1 MTTIREPY
9 VEIDL
14 TVQYSSIDLRPEPN
28 TPIVGIVLRSDYYAD
43 YYYSLPE
50 RERVVNRKAIEIN
63 SKRDYLTKIV
73 RGNYILPSDHLSLK
87 NGYYLAGS
95 VRLYVAPEIPRPQ
108 YANQAW
114 GLDTPYPR
122 VHFAATFFTTTVYNK
137 AGTLSQEIM
146 GFRIN
151 NNGNIS
157 TWFSSPI
164 FRSEFIGNLN
174 ITNIIG
180 IPHKLRVTIGS
191 NSHDIAFIGIND
203 NVYPIRTVAFVDFH
217 TQPILF
223 DNNPHVLVVTDQYLF
238 FFQLRPNTQDRY
250 NVFVFAQMNPDLS
263 QLKDTMTIIQNIKF
277 YKDTNPETVTP
288 IDTGINITFA
298 PTSSAS
304 LSDFNNLF
312 SLPHSDYYYYLSYIV
327 ATEGIDGLYHYDN
340 FLYGHNYSDANG
352 NYALDHVSAVVVKNS
367 SGVLW
372 TVQAYDHDI
381 SSINFITINN
391 NDITDCGRIPSYGSI
406 SHNVT
411 LSNIIGACDVNV
423 NGASIVNLEFSA
435 AIARVKQL
443 LNYKIGYSYNALSFS
458 DALELLNMVDM
469 ITDNGYC
476 ASRADY
482 NIYADSIA
490 LHAYKIDVDK
500 VPALAVI
507 NLPFNIGASVA
518 QNVISDP
525 ARSSTFLCAGY
536 FRNEG
541 LGYPTMLPVSSLYV
555 QRVVSMYSILNAFS
569 PIYNRPLM
577 PISPIDKIYSE
588 REREILLSKRINS
601 LKPYEGAWVFNNN
614 LTATMDNSIFKEE
627 NIRRLANTVARE
639 LMQLLKKFL
648 GMQNTDKTRAQVVSL
663 IKRMKEVI
671 IDPHEYKPD
680 EFIIVCDET
689 NNRDFD
695 RYLYVTIIVRMPL
708 SIKYIELV
716 TVAMDL
722 EAA

>member
-28 TPIVGIVLRSDYYAD
+28 TPIVGIVVRSDYYAD

-50 RERVVNRKAIEIN
+50 RERVVNRKAIEIS
-63 SKRDYLTKIV
+63 SKRDYLTNIV

-95 VRLYVAPEIPRPQ
+95 VRLYVAPEIPTPQ
-108 YANQAW
+108 YANQVW
-114 GLDTPYPR
+114 GLNTPYPTVR
-122 VHFAATFFTTTVYNK
+122 FAATFFTTTVYNK
-137 AGTLSQEIM
+137 AGTLSQDIM
-146 GFRIN
+146 GFWVN

-164 FRSEFIGNLN
+164 FRGEFTGTFN
-174 ITNIIG
+174 ITG
-180 IPHKLRVTIGS
+180 TIPKLRVA
-191 NSHDIAFIGIND
+191 NSHDIAFIGLND
-203 NVYPIRTVAFVDFH
+203 NVYPIRTVAFVDFY
-217 TQPILF
+217 TNPTLF
-223 DNNPHVLVVTDQYLF
+223 TENPHVLIITDQYLF
-238 FFQLRPNTQDRY
+238 FFQLTNSTTNKY
-250 NVFVFAQMNPDLS
+250 NVYVFAQMKSDLS
-263 QLKDTMTIIQNIKF
+263 QLKDIMTSIQNIKF

-288 IDTGINITFA
+288 IDVGISITFA

-312 SLPHSDYYYYLSYIV
+312 FLPHSDYYYYLSYIV
-327 ATEGIDGLYHYDN
+327 ATAGIDGLYHYDN

-352 NYALDHVSAVVVKNS
+352 NYALDHVSAVVVKDS

-372 TVQAYDHDI
+372 IVRAYDYDI
-381 SSINFITINN
+381 SSANAITINN
-391 NDITDCGRIPSYGSI
+391 NDITDCGRIPSSGSI

-411 LSNIIGACDVNV
+411 LSNIRGACDVNV

-518 QNVISDP
+518 QNVISAP

-601 LKPYEGAWVFNNN
+601 LKPYEGSWVFNNN

>member
-28 TPIVGIVLRSDYYAD
+28 TPIVGIVVRSDYYAD

-50 RERVVNRKAIEIN
+50 RERVVNRRAIEIN

-95 VRLYVAPEIPRPQ
+95 VRLYVAPEIPTPR
-108 YANQAW
+108 YANQASVI
-114 GLDTPYPR
+114 YPTVR
-122 VHFAATFFTTTVYNK
+122 FAATFFTSTVYNK
-137 AGTLSQEIM
+137 AGTLSQDIM
-146 GFRIN
+146 GFWVN

-157 TWFSSPI
+157 IWFSSPV
-164 FRSEFIGNLN
+164 FRGEFTGNF
-174 ITNIIG
+174 NIIG
-180 IPHKLRVTIGS
+180 TIPKLRITIGS
-191 NSHDIAFIGIND
+191 TTHDVAFIGIND
-203 NVYPIRTVAFVDFH
+203 NVYPIRTVAFVDFY
-217 TQPILF
+217 TNPALF
-223 DNNPHVLVVTDQYLF
+223 TENPHVLVITDQYLF
-238 FFQLRPNTQDRY
+238 FFQLANSSTNTY
-250 NVFVFAQMNPDLS
+250 NVFVFAQMKPDLS
-263 QLKDTMTIIQNIKF
+263 QLKDTMTSIQNIKF

-298 PTSSAS
+298 PTDSTS
-304 LSDFNNLF
+304 LSDFNDLF
-312 SLPHSDYYYYLSYIV
+312 SLPPSDYYYYVSYIV
-327 ATEGIDGLYHYDN
+327 ATNNNSGEYYYNSFI
-340 FLYGHNYSDANG
+340 YGFNYNG
-352 NYALDHVSAVVVKNS
+352 YSLDYLSGVAVKPTSNS
-367 SGVLW
+367 SSASWALV
-372 TVQAYDHDI
+372 AYDYDTAP
-381 SSINFITINN
+381 SNSTSITITN
-391 NDITDCGRIPSYGSI
+391 ITGCSDIPSSGSI
-406 SHNVT
+406 SHNVI
-411 LSNIIGACDVNV
+411 LSNTSTACDISVP
-423 NGASIVNLEFSA
+423 GASIVNLAFNA
-435 AIARVKQL
+435 AIARVQQL
-443 LNYKIGYSYNALSFS
+443 LNYKIGYSYDQLSFS

-490 LHAYKIDVDK
+490 LHAYKIDLDK

-541 LGYPTMLPVSSLYV
+541 LGYLTMLPVSSLYV
-555 QRVVSMYSILNAFS
+555 QRIVSMYSILNAFS

-577 PISPIDKIYSE
+577 PLGPIDRIYSE

-722 EAA
+722 EVA

>member
-50 RERVVNRKAIEIN
+50 RERVVNRRAIEIN

-95 VRLYVAPEIPRPQ
+95 VRLYVAPEIPTPS
-108 YANQAW
+108 YANQPYG
-114 GLDTPYPR
+114 GLNTYANN
-122 VHFAATFFTTTVYNK
+122 VKFAATFFTATVHSKVDTQLN
-137 AGTLSQEIM
+137 QEIM
-146 GFRIN
+146 GFWIN
-151 NNGNIS
+151 NSDSIS
-157 TWFSSPI
+157 IWFSSPVFSGVFNGVI
-164 FRSEFIGNLN
+164 NISSGNPPML
-174 ITNIIG
+174 T
-180 IPHKLRVTIGS
+180 VTIGS
-191 NSHDIAFIGIND
+191 SSHSVAFIGIND
-203 NVYPIRTVAFVDFH
+203 DVYPIRTAAFVEFYTSGQIFEH
-217 TQPILF
+217 
-223 DNNPHVLVVTDQYLF
+223 NPHVLVLTDEYLF
-238 FFQLRPNTQDRY
+238 FFQAVDNTGSNY
-250 NVFVFAQMNPDLS
+250 KVYVFAKMNHDLS
-263 QLKDTMTIIQNIKF
+263 QLKDTMMRIQRIKF
-277 YKDTNPETVTP
+277 YKDTTPITVTP
-288 IDTGINITFA
+288 VDIGISITFS
-298 PTSSAS
+298 PDSTSLGHFDA
-304 LSDFNNLF
+304 LF
-312 SLPHSDYYYYLSYIV
+312 SSNPSTYYYYLSYIV
-327 ATEGIDGLYHYDN
+327 ATPTLSGVYDYTN
-340 FLYGHNYSDANG
+340 FLYGYEYQNNNQY
-352 NYALDHVSAVVVKNS
+352 YPLDYIAVVGVKDSN
-367 SGVLW
+367 GVNW
-372 TVQAYDHDI
+372 VGAAYDYDGAIYNSIPITTVNSCNAI
-381 SSINFITINN
+381 SFYAN
-391 NDITDCGRIPSYGSI
+391 I
-406 SHNVT
+406 SHNVRLMST
-411 LSNIIGACDVNV
+411 SSGCDISDPNISVVNIEY
-423 NGASIVNLEFSA
+423 AA
-435 AIARVKQL
+435 AIGRIKHLV
-443 LNYKIGYSYNALSFS
+443 NYKIGYTYTPSSFEEAL
-458 DALELLNMVDM
+458 LLLNMADL

-476 ASRADY
+476 ATRADY
-482 NIYADSIA
+482 PGYANQIA
-490 LHAYKIDVDK
+490 EFAARIDVDK

-518 QNVISDP
+518 TNTIP
-525 ARSSTFLCAGY
+525 PTAASSTFLCAGY
-536 FRNEG
+536 FRNES

-569 PIYNRPLM
+569 PIYNRPLI
-577 PISPIDKIYSE
+577 PLSPIDRIYSE

-601 LKPYEGAWVFNNN
+601 LKPYEGAWALNNN
-614 LTATMDNSIFKEE
+614 LTATLDNSIFKEE

-716 TVAMDL
+716 TVAIDL
-722 EAA
+722 EMA

>member
-1 MTTIREPY
+1 MTIIREPY

-95 VRLYVAPEIPRPQ
+95 VRLYVAPEIPTPR
-108 YANQAW
+108 YANQDYGW
-114 GLDTPYPR
+114 PTGYPNNVR
-122 VHFAATFFTTTVYNK
+122 FATTFFTTTVRNK
-137 AGTLSQEIM
+137 TGSPSQDIM
-146 GFRIN
+146 GFWIN
-151 NNGNIS
+151 NNGDTS
-157 TWFSSPI
+157 MWFSSPV
-164 FRSEFIGNLN
+164 FRGEFSGSFNVSTSGASPILT
-174 ITNIIG
+174 IT
-180 IPHKLRVTIGS
+180 VGS
-191 NSHDIAFIGIND
+191 STHNVAFIGIND
-203 NVYPIRTVAFVDFH
+203 NVYPIRTVAFVDFY
-217 TQPILF
+217 TQPQIF
-223 DNNPHVLVVTDQYLF
+223 RHNPHVLVLTDEYLF
-238 FFQLRPNTQDRY
+238 FFQVTNNTGNEY
-250 NVFVFAQMNPDLS
+250 KVFVFAKMKPDLS
-263 QLKDTMTIIQNIKF
+263 QLKDTMMSIHKVKF
-277 YKDTNPETVTP
+277 YKDTSTVTITP
-288 IDTGINITFA
+288 IDIGVTITFSPDSTLLA
-298 PTSSAS
+298 
-304 LSDFNNLF
+304 DFNTLF
-312 SLPHSDYYYYLSYIV
+312 SSDPSTYYYYLSYIV
-327 ATEGIDGLYHYDN
+327 ASPTSSGNYDYSGY
-340 FLYGHNYSDANG
+340 LYGYNYNDGSQYYPLDQIVVEGVKDNNG
-352 NYALDHVSAVVVKNS
+352 VFWAV
-367 SGVLW
+367 
-372 TVQAYDHDI
+372 TAYDHDDP
-381 SSINFITINN
+381 SGNFITISVDSCR
-391 NDITDCGRIPSYGSI
+391 DILFFGNI
-406 SHNVT
+406 SHNVSLT
-411 LSNIIGACDVNV
+411 NIGSGCEISVL
-423 NGASIVNLEFSA
+423 GASRIDISYMA
-435 AIARVKQL
+435 AIGRVKYL
-443 LNYKIGYSYNALSFS
+443 LSYKIGYTYDMSSFS
-458 DALELLNMVDM
+458 DALELLNMADL

-476 ASRADY
+476 AIRVDYPGYANMIADF
-482 NIYADSIA
+482 AA
-490 LHAYKIDVDK
+490 KIDVDK

-507 NLPFNIGASVA
+507 NLPFNIGASTA
-518 QNVISDP
+518 TNNIP
-525 ARSSTFLCAGY
+525 PTAASSTFLCAGY
-536 FRNEG
+536 FRNES

-577 PISPIDKIYSE
+577 PLSPIDKIYSE

-601 LKPYEGAWVFNNN
+601 LKPYEGAWAFNNN
-614 LTATMDNSIFKEE
+614 LTATLDNSIFKEE

-716 TVAMDL
+716 TVAIDL
-722 EAA
+722 EMA

>member
-1 MTTIREPY
+1 MITIREPY

-43 YYYSLPE
+43 YYYRLPE

-95 VRLYVAPEIPRPQ
+95 VRLYVAPEIPEPR

-114 GLDTPYPR
+114 GLNQPYPIVR
-122 VHFAATFFTTTVYNK
+122 FAATFFTATVYNK

-146 GFRIN
+146 GFWIN

-164 FRSEFIGNLN
+164 FRGEFIGNLN

-217 TQPILF
+217 TNPTLF
-223 DNNPHVLVVTDQYLF
+223 AENPHVLVMTDQYLF
-238 FFQLRPNTQDRY
+238 FFQLTNSTTNRY
-250 NVFVFAQMNPDLS
+250 NVYVFAQMNPDLS
-263 QLKDTMTIIQNIKF
+263 QLRDTMTSIQNIKF
-277 YKDTNPETVTP
+277 YKDTDPVTVTP
-288 IDTGINITFA
+288 IDIGINITFA
-298 PTSSAS
+298 PINSTSLTS
-304 LSDFNNLF
+304 FNNMF
-312 SLPHSDYYYYLSYIV
+312 SLPSSDYYYYASYIV
-327 ATEGIDGLYHYDN
+327 AQDSGGEYFYNTFI
-340 FLYGHNYSDANG
+340 YGYNYSDANG
-352 NYALDHVSAVVVKNS
+352 NYALDHVSAVVVKDS

-381 SSINFITINN
+381 PSGNPITINN
-391 NDITDCGRIPSYGSI
+391 NDITDCGRIPSSGSI
-406 SHNVT
+406 NHNVT
-411 LSNIIGACDVNV
+411 LSNIRGACDVNV
-423 NGASIVNLEFSA
+423 NGASTVNLNFSA
-435 AIARVKQL
+435 AIARVKHL
-443 LNYKIGYSYNALSFS
+443 VNYKIGYEYNIASFS
-458 DALELLNMVDM
+458 DALELLNMADM

-482 NIYADSIA
+482 NMYADSIA
-490 LHAYKIDVDK
+490 IHAYKIDVDK

-518 QNVISDP
+518 ANIISDT

-577 PISPIDKIYSE
+577 PLSPIDRIYSE

-722 EAA
+722 ELS

>member
-50 RERVVNRKAIEIN
+50 RERVVNRRAIEIN

-95 VRLYVAPEIPRPQ
+95 VRLYVAPEIPTPS
-108 YANQAW
+108 YANQDYGW
-114 GLDTPYPR
+114 PGGYPNNVR
-122 VHFAATFFTTTVYNK
+122 FAATFFTTTVRSKVNPQ
-137 AGTLSQEIM
+137 LSQDIM
-146 GFRIN
+146 GFWIN
-151 NNGNIS
+151 NSNVVSI
-157 TWFSSPI
+157 WFSSPI
-164 FRSEFIGNLN
+164 FSGVFRGGINISGNPPML
-174 ITNIIG
+174 T
-180 IPHKLRVTIGS
+180 VAIGS
-191 NSHDIAFIGIND
+191 SSHSVAFIGIND
-203 NVYPIRTVAFVDFH
+203 NVYPIRAAVFVEFYTNPQIFVD
-217 TQPILF
+217 T
-223 DNNPHVLVVTDQYLF
+223 PHVLVLTDEYLF
-238 FFQLRPNTQDRY
+238 FFQAIDNTGSNY
-250 NVFVFAQMNPDLS
+250 KVFVFAKINQELS
-263 QLKDTMTIIQNIKF
+263 QLRDTMMSIQRIKF
-277 YKDTNPETVTP
+277 YKDTTSVTITP
-288 IDTGINITFA
+288 VDIGISISFSPDSTLLGSFDA
-298 PTSSAS
+298 
-304 LSDFNNLF
+304 LF
-312 SLPHSDYYYYLSYIV
+312 SSDPSTYYYYLSYIV
-327 ATEGIDGLYHYDN
+327 ANPTLSGAYDYTSFIYGYNYEDG
-340 FLYGHNYSDANG
+340 GQNYP
-352 NYALDHVSAVVVKNS
+352 LDYIVVVGEKNNNVVNWIAS
-367 SGVLW
+367 
-372 TVQAYDHDI
+372 AYDYDGATGRLI
-381 SSINFITINN
+381 SLTVNSCRAISFY
-391 NDITDCGRIPSYGSI
+391 DSI
-406 SHNVT
+406 SHNFGLMNTSSGCDINVPS
-411 LSNIIGACDVNV
+411 LSVV
-423 NGASIVNLEFSA
+423 SISYAA
-435 AIARVKQL
+435 AIGRIRHLVKYKIAYTYSPNSFEEALNL
-443 LNYKIGYSYNALSFS
+443 LNVADL
-458 DALELLNMVDM
+458 

-476 ASRADY
+476 ATRVDY
-482 NIYADSIA
+482 PRYVNQIA
-490 LHAYKIDVDK
+490 EFAARIDVDK

-518 QNVISDP
+518 TNNIP
-525 ARSSTFLCAGY
+525 PTAASSTFLCAGY
-536 FRNEG
+536 FRNES

-569 PIYNRPLM
+569 PIYNRPLI
-577 PISPIDKIYSE
+577 PLSPIDRIYSE

-601 LKPYEGAWVFNNN
+601 LRPYEGAWAFNNN
-614 LTATMDNSIFKEE
+614 LTATLDNSIFKEE

-680 EFIIVCDET
+680 EFVIVCDET

-716 TVAMDL
+716 TVAIDL
-722 EAA
+722 EMS

>member
-1 MTTIREPY
+1 
-9 VEIDL
+9 
-14 TVQYSSIDLRPEPN
+14 
-28 TPIVGIVLRSDYYAD
+28 
-43 YYYSLPE
+43 
-50 RERVVNRKAIEIN
+50 
-63 SKRDYLTKIV
+63 
-73 RGNYILPSDHLSLK
+73 
-87 NGYYLAGS
+87 
-95 VRLYVAPEIPRPQ
+95 
-108 YANQAW
+108 
-114 GLDTPYPR
+114 
-122 VHFAATFFTTTVYNK
+122 
-137 AGTLSQEIM
+137 
-146 GFRIN
+146 
-151 NNGNIS
+151 
-157 TWFSSPI
+157 
-164 FRSEFIGNLN
+164 
-174 ITNIIG
+174 
-180 IPHKLRVTIGS
+180 
-191 NSHDIAFIGIND
+191 
-203 NVYPIRTVAFVDFH
+203 
-217 TQPILF
+217 
-223 DNNPHVLVVTDQYLF
+223 
-238 FFQLRPNTQDRY
+238 
-250 NVFVFAQMNPDLS
+250 
-263 QLKDTMTIIQNIKF
+263 
-277 YKDTNPETVTP
+277 VTP
-288 IDTGINITFA
+288 IDVGISITFA

-312 SLPHSDYYYYLSYIV
+312 FLPHSDYYYYLSYIV
-327 ATEGIDGLYHYDN
+327 ATAGIDGLYHYDN

-352 NYALDHVSAVVVKNS
+352 NHALDHVSAVVVKDS
-367 SGVLW
+367 SGVSW
-372 TVQAYDHDI
+372 TVQAYDYDI
-381 SSINFITINN
+381 SSANAITINN
-391 NDITDCGRIPSYGSI
+391 NDITDCGRIPSSGSI

-411 LSNIIGACDVNV
+411 LSNIRGACDVNV

-518 QNVISDP
+518 QNVISAP

-601 LKPYEGAWVFNNN
+601 LKPYEGSWVFNNN

>member
-95 VRLYVAPEIPRPQ
+95 VRLYVAPEIPEPR
-108 YANQAW
+108 YVNQAW
-114 GLDTPYPR
+114 GLNQPYPIVR
-122 VHFAATFFTTTVYNK
+122 FAATFFTATVYNK

-146 GFRIN
+146 GFWIN
-151 NNGNIS
+151 NNGNVS

-164 FRSEFIGNLN
+164 FRGEFIGNLN
-174 ITNIIG
+174 ITNIAG
-180 IPHKLRVTIGS
+180 VSPNLRVTIDSS
-191 NSHDIAFIGIND
+191 NHDVAFIGIDD
-203 NVYPIRTVAFVDFH
+203 NVYPIRIVAFVDFH
-217 TQPILF
+217 TNPSIF
-223 DNNPHVLVVTDQYLF
+223 DENPHVLVITDQYLL
-238 FFQLRPNTQDRY
+238 FFQLTDPNSNKY
-250 NVFVFAQMNPDLS
+250 NVFVFTQMKSDLTE
-263 QLKDTMTIIQNIKF
+263 LKDTMTSIQNIKF
-277 YKDTNPETVTP
+277 YKDTNPVVTVTP
-288 IDTGINITFA
+288 IDIGINITLA
-298 PTSSAS
+298 PANSTS
-304 LSDFNNLF
+304 LTNFNDLF
-312 SLPHSDYYYYLSYIV
+312 SLPPSEYYYYVSYIV
-327 ATEGIDGLYHYDN
+327 AQDRGGEYFYNTFI
-340 FLYGHNYSDANG
+340 YGYNYSDANG
-352 NYALDHVSAVVVKNS
+352 NYALDHVSAVVVKDS

-372 TVQAYDHDI
+372 IVRAYDYDM
-381 SSINFITINN
+381 SSANAITINN
-391 NDITDCGRIPSYGSI
+391 NDITDCGRIPSSGSI

-411 LSNIIGACDVNV
+411 LSNIRGACDVNV
-423 NGASIVNLEFSA
+423 NGASIINLEFSA
-435 AIARVKQL
+435 AIARVKYL
-443 LNYKIGYSYNALSFS
+443 LSYKIGYEYNMHSFL
-458 DALELLNMVDM
+458 DALELLNMADM

-482 NIYADSIA
+482 SMYADSIA
-490 LHAYKIDVDK
+490 THAHKMDVDK

-518 QNVISDP
+518 ANIISDT

-541 LGYPTMLPVSSLYV
+541 LGYLTMLPVSSLYV

-569 PIYNRPLM
+569 PIYNRPLI

-680 EFIIVCDET
+680 EFIIVCDES

-695 RYLYVTIIVRMPL
+695 RYLYVTIIIRMPL

-722 EAA
+722 EVA

>member
-1 MTTIREPY
+1 MTIIREPY

-28 TPIVGIVLRSDYYAD
+28 TPIVGVVVRSDYYAD
-43 YYYSLPE
+43 YFYSLPE

-95 VRLYVAPEIPRPQ
+95 VRLYVAPEIPAPS
-108 YANQAW
+108 YVNQSW
-114 GLDTPYPR
+114 GLPSGYPT
-122 VHFAATFFTTTVYNK
+122 VSFAATFFTASVYNK
-137 AGTLSQEIM
+137 AGTLSQAIM
-146 GFRIN
+146 GFWIN
-151 NNGNIS
+151 DNGNVR
-157 TWFSSPI
+157 TWFSSPV
-164 FRSEFIGNLN
+164 FKGEFTGTLSIGLAASTSTP
-174 ITNIIG
+174 IL
-180 IPHKLRVTIGS
+180 KVGS
-191 NSHDIAFIGIND
+191 IDVAFIGIND
-203 NVYPIRTVAFVDFH
+203 NVYPIRTVTIVDFY
-217 TQPILF
+217 TQPDIF
-223 DNNPHVLVVTDQYLF
+223 NNKNPHVLIITDQYLF
-238 FFQLRPNTQDRY
+238 FFKLVDETIHKY
-250 NVFVFAQMNPDLS
+250 NVYVFAQMNIDLS
-263 QLKDTMTIIQNIKF
+263 QLKSTMTSIQSIKF
-277 YKDTNPETVTP
+277 YKDTSPVTMTP
-288 IDTGINITFA
+288 IDTGFNITFG
-298 PTSSAS
+298 PIDSTM
-304 LSDFNNLF
+304 LSDFNNMF
-312 SLPHSDYYYYLSYIV
+312 SLSPSDYYYYLSYIV
-327 ATEGIDGLYHYDN
+327 AQDISGQYFYDN
-340 FLYGHNYSDANG
+340 FIYGYNYSYSSF
-352 NYALDHVSAVVVKNS
+352 NYPLDYISVVAVKDSSTVSWVIS
-367 SGVLW
+367 
-372 TVQAYDHDI
+372 AYDYDT
-381 SSINFITINN
+381 STPNLLTINAIN
-391 NDITDCGRIPSYGSI
+391 SCSVIPSSGSI

-411 LSNIIGACDVNV
+411 LSNTSTTCDIIVS
-423 NGASIVNLEFSA
+423 GASVVNLEFSA
-435 AIARVKQL
+435 AIARVKHL
-443 LNYKIGYSYNALSFS
+443 LKYKIGYTYSISTFTE
-458 DALELLNMVDM
+458 ALELLNMADL
-469 ITDNGYC
+469 IPDNGYC
-476 ASRADY
+476 ATRVDY
-482 NIYADSIA
+482 LVYADPIA
-490 LHAYKIDVDK
+490 LFASEIDVDK

-518 QNVISDP
+518 ANVISDT

-614 LTATMDNSIFKEE
+614 LTATLDNSIFKEE

-695 RYLYVTIIVRMPL
+695 RYLYVTIVVRMPL

-722 EAA
+722 ESA

>member
-1 MTTIREPY
+1 MTIIREPY

-28 TPIVGIVLRSDYYAD
+28 TPIVGVVVRSDYYAD
-43 YYYSLPE
+43 YFYSLPE

-95 VRLYVAPEIPRPQ
+95 VRLYVAPEIPTPS
-108 YANQAW
+108 YINQAW
-114 GLDTPYPR
+114 GLPSGYPT
-122 VHFAATFFTTTVYNK
+122 VSFAATFFTATVHAK
-137 AGTLSQEIM
+137 AVNLSQDIM
-146 GFRIN
+146 GFWVN

-157 TWFSSPI
+157 TWFSSPV
-164 FRSEFIGNLN
+164 FKGEFTGTLSIGLAASTSTP
-174 ITNIIG
+174 IL
-180 IPHKLRVTIGS
+180 KVGS
-191 NSHDIAFIGIND
+191 IDVAFIGIND
-203 NVYPIRTVAFVDFH
+203 NVYPIRTVTIVDFY
-217 TQPILF
+217 TQPDIF
-223 DNNPHVLVVTDQYLF
+223 NNKNPHVLIITDQYLF
-238 FFQLRPNTQDRY
+238 FFKLVDETIHKY
-250 NVFVFAQMNPDLS
+250 NVYVFAQMNIDLS
-263 QLKDTMTIIQNIKF
+263 QLKSTMTSIQSIKF
-277 YKDTNPETVTP
+277 YKDTSPVTMTP
-288 IDTGINITFA
+288 IDTGFNITFA
-298 PTSSAS
+298 PIDSTSLNA
-304 LSDFNNLF
+304 FNNMF
-312 SLPHSDYYYYLSYIV
+312 SLPPSDYYYYVSYIV
-327 ATEGIDGLYHYDN
+327 AQDSGGQYQYNN
-340 FLYGHNYSDANG
+340 FIYGYNYSDSNG
-352 NYALDHVSAVVVKNS
+352 NYALDHISVVAVKNS
-367 SGVLW
+367 S
-372 TVQAYDHDI
+372 TVSWVISAYDYDT
-381 SSINFITINN
+381 NTPNLLTINAIN
-391 NDITDCGRIPSYGSI
+391 SCSVIPSSGSI

-411 LSNIIGACDVNV
+411 LSNTSTTCDIIVS
-423 NGASIVNLEFSA
+423 GASVVNLEFSA
-435 AIARVKQL
+435 AIARVKHL
-443 LNYKIGYSYNALSFS
+443 LKYKIGYTYGISTFTE
-458 DALELLNMVDM
+458 ALELLNMADL

-476 ASRADY
+476 ATRVDY
-482 NIYADSIA
+482 PGYADPIA
-490 LHAYKIDVDK
+490 LFASEIDVDK

-518 QNVISDP
+518 ANVISDT

-614 LTATMDNSIFKEE
+614 LTATLDNSIFKEE

-695 RYLYVTIIVRMPL
+695 RYLYVTIVVRMPL

-722 EAA
+722 ESA

>member
-1 MTTIREPY
+1 MAAIREPY

-14 TVQYSSIDLRPEPN
+14 SVQYSSIDLRPEPN
-28 TPIVGIVLRSDYYAD
+28 TPIVGIVVRSDYYAD
-43 YYYSLPE
+43 YFYSLPE
-50 RERVVNRKAIEIN
+50 RERVVNRKAIEVN
-63 SKRDYLTKIV
+63 SKRDYLIKIV

-95 VRLYVAPEIPRPQ
+95 VRLYVAPEIPTPR
-108 YANQAW
+108 YVNQDW
-114 GLDTPYPR
+114 GLTSPYPVVR
-122 VHFAATFFTTTVYNK
+122 FAATFFTATVYNK

-146 GFRIN
+146 GFWVN
-151 NNGNIS
+151 NNGNTSI
-157 TWFSSPI
+157 WFSSPT
-164 FRSEFIGNLN
+164 FRGEF
-174 ITNIIG
+174 TG
-180 IPHKLRVTIGS
+180 ILSIAIDPIDSAPKLRVTRGT
-191 NSHDIAFIGIND
+191 NSHNIAFIGIND
-203 NVYPIRTVAFVDFH
+203 NVYPIRTVAFVDFY
-217 TQPILF
+217 TNGMLF
-223 DNNPHVLVVTDQYLF
+223 RENPHILVITDQYLF
-238 FFQLRPNTQDRY
+238 FFQLINGATNEY
-250 NVFVFAQMNPDLS
+250 NVYVFSPMNPDLS
-263 QLKDTMTIIQNIKF
+263 QLKDKMTSVQNIKF
-277 YKDTNPETVTP
+277 YKDTDPVTSTP
-288 IDTGINITFA
+288 IDIGINITFA
-298 PTSSAS
+298 PRDSTS

-312 SLPHSDYYYYLSYIV
+312 SLPPSEYYYYASYI
-327 ATEGIDGLYHYDN
+327 AASDSGGEYYYNTFI
-340 FLYGHNYSDANG
+340 YGHNYGSHSLDYING
-352 NYALDHVSAVVVKNS
+352 VVVKDVNNS
-367 SGVLW
+367 SNATWLVA
-372 TVQAYDHDI
+372 AYDYDPPVFHTI
-381 SSINFITINN
+381 LITVNSCSS
-391 NDITDCGRIPSYGSI
+391 IPSYGSI
-406 SHNVT
+406 SHNVI
-411 LSNIIGACDVNV
+411 LSNNGGVCDISVV
-423 NGASIVNLEFSA
+423 GVSGTINLGFSS
-435 AIARVKQL
+435 AIARVKSL
-443 LNYKIGYSYNALSFS
+443 LNYKIGYSYDIRSFEE
-458 DALELLNMVDM
+458 ALELLNMADM

-476 ASRADY
+476 ASRTDY
-482 NIYADSIA
+482 NMYADIIA
-490 LHAYKIDVDK
+490 IHASKIDVDK

-518 QNVISDP
+518 ANIISEP

-555 QRVVSMYSILNAFS
+555 QRVASMYIILNAFS

-577 PISPIDKIYSE
+577 PLGPIDRIYSE

-601 LKPYEGAWVFNNN
+601 LKPYEGSWVFNNN

-716 TVAMDL
+716 TVAIDL
-722 EAA
+722 ESA

>member
-50 RERVVNRKAIEIN
+50 RERVVNRRAIEIN

-95 VRLYVAPEIPRPQ
+95 VRLYVAPEIPTPS
-108 YANQAW
+108 YANQDYGW
-114 GLDTPYPR
+114 PGGYPNNVR
-122 VHFAATFFTTTVYNK
+122 FAATFFTTTVRSKVNPQ
-137 AGTLSQEIM
+137 LSQDIM
-146 GFRIN
+146 GFWIN
-151 NNGNIS
+151 NSNVVSI
-157 TWFSSPI
+157 WFSSPI
-164 FRSEFIGNLN
+164 FSGVFRGGINISGNPPML
-174 ITNIIG
+174 T
-180 IPHKLRVTIGS
+180 VAIGS
-191 NSHDIAFIGIND
+191 SSHSVAFIGIND
-203 NVYPIRTVAFVDFH
+203 NVYPIRAAVFVEFYTNPQIFVD
-217 TQPILF
+217 T
-223 DNNPHVLVVTDQYLF
+223 PHVLVLTDEYLF
-238 FFQLRPNTQDRY
+238 FFQAIDNTGSNY
-250 NVFVFAQMNPDLS
+250 KVFVFAKINQELS
-263 QLKDTMTIIQNIKF
+263 QLRDTMMSIQRIKF
-277 YKDTNPETVTP
+277 YKDTTSVTITP
-288 IDTGINITFA
+288 VDIGISISFSPDSTLLGSFDA
-298 PTSSAS
+298 LF
-304 LSDFNNLF
+304 LSDP
-312 SLPHSDYYYYLSYIV
+312 STYYYYLSYIV
-327 ATEGIDGLYHYDN
+327 ANPTLSGAYDYTSFIYGYNYEDG
-340 FLYGHNYSDANG
+340 GQNYP
-352 NYALDHVSAVVVKNS
+352 LDYIVVVGEKNNNVVNWIAS
-367 SGVLW
+367 
-372 TVQAYDHDI
+372 AYDYDGATGRLI
-381 SSINFITINN
+381 SLTVNSCRAISFY
-391 NDITDCGRIPSYGSI
+391 DSI
-406 SHNVT
+406 SHNFGLMNT
-411 LSNIIGACDVNV
+411 SSGCDINV
-423 NGASIVNLEFSA
+423 PSVSVVSISYAA
-435 AIARVKQL
+435 AIGRIRHLVKYKIAYTYSPNSFEEALNL
-443 LNYKIGYSYNALSFS
+443 LNVADL
-458 DALELLNMVDM
+458 

-476 ASRADY
+476 ATRVDY
-482 NIYADSIA
+482 PRYANQIA
-490 LHAYKIDVDK
+490 EFAARIDVDK

-518 QNVISDP
+518 TNNIHP
-525 ARSSTFLCAGY
+525 TAASSTFLCAGY
-536 FRNEG
+536 FRNES

-569 PIYNRPLM
+569 PIYNRPLI
-577 PISPIDKIYSE
+577 PLSPIDRIYSE

-601 LKPYEGAWVFNNN
+601 LRPYEGAWAFNNN
-614 LTATMDNSIFKEE
+614 LTATLDNSIFKEE

-680 EFIIVCDET
+680 EFVIVCDET

-716 TVAMDL
+716 TVAIDL
-722 EAA
+722 EMS

>member
-50 RERVVNRKAIEIN
+50 RERVVNRRAIEIN

-95 VRLYVAPEIPRPQ
+95 VRLYVAPEIPTPS
-108 YANQAW
+108 YANQ
-114 GLDTPYPR
+114 PYGWPSGYPNN
-122 VHFAATFFTTTVYNK
+122 VKFAATFFTATVRSKVNP
-137 AGTLSQEIM
+137 LLNQDII
-146 GFRIN
+146 GFWIN
-151 NNGNIS
+151 NNDNVSI
-157 TWFSSPI
+157 WFSSPI
-164 FRSEFIGNLN
+164 FSGVLNGGLSISGN
-174 ITNIIG
+174 
-180 IPHKLRVTIGS
+180 PPKLTVTVGS
-191 NSHDIAFIGIND
+191 SSHSVAFIGIND
-203 NVYPIRTVAFVDFH
+203 NVYPIRAVSFVEFY
-217 TQPILF
+217 TNPQIF
-223 DNNPHVLVVTDQYLF
+223 GYNPHVLVLTDEYLF
-238 FFQLRPNTQDRY
+238 FFQAVDNTGSNYKVLVLAKIRQ
-250 NVFVFAQMNPDLS
+250 DLS
-263 QLKDTMTIIQNIKF
+263 QLRDTMMSIQRIKF
-277 YKDTNPETVTP
+277 YKDTTSVAITP
-288 IDTGINITFA
+288 VDIGISINFSPDNTLLGSFDA
-298 PTSSAS
+298 
-304 LSDFNNLF
+304 LF
-312 SLPHSDYYYYLSYIV
+312 SSDPSTYYYHLSYIV
-327 ATEGIDGLYHYDN
+327 AKPTLNGAYDYSS
-340 FLYGHNYSDANG
+340 FLYGYDYEDANSG
-352 NYALDHVSAVVVKNS
+352 QHHPLDHIVVIGEKDDN
-367 SGVLW
+367 GVNW
-372 TVQAYDHDI
+372 IASAYDYNGATGNLI
-381 SSINFITINN
+381 PITVNS
-391 NDITDCGRIPSYGSI
+391 CGAILFYDSI
-406 SHNVT
+406 SHNVRLMST
-411 LSNIIGACDVNV
+411 SSGCDISVPNLSVV
-423 NGASIVNLEFSA
+423 SISSA
-435 AIARVKQL
+435 AAIGRIKHLV
-443 LNYKIGYSYNALSFS
+443 NYKIGYDYTPNSFS
-458 DALELLNMVDM
+458 EALKLLNMADL

-476 ASRADY
+476 AIRVDYSGYANMIADF
-482 NIYADSIA
+482 AA
-490 LHAYKIDVDK
+490 EIDVDK

-518 QNVISDP
+518 TNTIP
-525 ARSSTFLCAGY
+525 PTAASSTFLCAGY
-536 FRNEG
+536 FRNES

-577 PISPIDKIYSE
+577 PLSPIDRIYSE

-601 LKPYEGAWVFNNN
+601 LKPYEGAWAFNNN
-614 LTATMDNSIFKEE
+614 LTATLDNSIFKEE

-716 TVAMDL
+716 TVAIDL
-722 EAA
+722 EMA

>member
-1 MTTIREPY
+1 MTIIREPY

-43 YYYSLPE
+43 YYYSLSE
-50 RERVVNRKAIEIN
+50 RERVVNRRAIEIN

-95 VRLYVAPEIPRPQ
+95 VRLYVAPEIPKPS
-108 YANQAW
+108 YVNQAW
-114 GLDTPYPR
+114 GLPSGYPI
-122 VHFAATFFTTTVYNK
+122 VSFAATFFIASVYNK
-137 AGTLSQEIM
+137 AGGLQQDIV
-146 GFRIN
+146 GFWIN
-151 NNGNIS
+151 DNGNIS
-157 TWFSSPI
+157 TWFSSLV
-164 FRSEFIGNLN
+164 FKGEFTGTLSIG
-174 ITNIIG
+174 
-180 IPHKLRVTIGS
+180 TIGS
-191 NSHDIAFIGIND
+191 TSIPILKVNSNDVFFIGIND
-203 NVYPIRTVAFVDFH
+203 NAYPIRTVAIVDFY
-217 TQPILF
+217 TNPSLF
-223 DNNPHVLVVTDQYLF
+223 SYTPHVLIITDQYLF
-238 FFQLRPNTQDRY
+238 FFQLSAASQY
-250 NVFVFAQMNPDLS
+250 NVYVFAQMNPDLS
-263 QLKDTMTIIQNIKF
+263 QLKDTMTNIQSIKF
-277 YKDTNPETVTP
+277 YKDTDPVTVTP
-288 IDTGINITFA
+288 IDIGVNITFA
-298 PTSSAS
+298 PIDSTSLNA
-304 LSDFNNLF
+304 FNNMF
-312 SLPHSDYYYYLSYIV
+312 SLPPSDYYYYVSYI
-327 ATEGIDGLYHYDN
+327 AAQDISGQYFYGNFIYGYNYLYSSV
-340 FLYGHNYSDANG
+340 NYS
-352 NYALDHVSAVVVKNS
+352 LDYISVVAFKNS
-367 SGVLW
+367 S
-372 TVQAYDHDI
+372 TVSWVISAYDYDMPP
-381 SSINFITINN
+381 NTPNLLTINAIN
-391 NDITDCGRIPSYGSI
+391 SCSVIPSSGSI

-411 LSNIIGACDVNV
+411 LSNTSTTCDIIVS
-423 NGASIVNLEFSA
+423 GASVVNLEFSA
-435 AIARVKQL
+435 AIARVKHL
-443 LNYKIGYSYNALSFS
+443 LKYKIGYTYSISTFTE
-458 DALELLNMVDM
+458 ALELLNMADL

-476 ASRADY
+476 ATRVDY
-482 NIYADSIA
+482 LVYADPIA
-490 LHAYKIDVDK
+490 LYASEIDVDK

-518 QNVISDP
+518 ANVISDT

-577 PISPIDKIYSE
+577 PISPIDKIYSD

-614 LTATMDNSIFKEE
+614 LTATLDNSIFKEE

-695 RYLYVTIIVRMPL
+695 RYLYVTIVVRMPL

-722 EAA
+722 ESA

>member
-1 MTTIREPY
+1 MTIIREPY

-43 YYYSLPE
+43 YYYSLSA
-50 RERVVNRKAIEIN
+50 RERVVNRRAIEIN

-95 VRLYVAPEIPRPQ
+95 VRLYVAPEIPKPS
-108 YANQAW
+108 YVNQAW
-114 GLDTPYPR
+114 GLPSGYPI
-122 VHFAATFFTTTVYNK
+122 VSFAATFFIASVYNK
-137 AGTLSQEIM
+137 AGGLQQDII
-146 GFRIN
+146 GFWIN
-151 NNGNIS
+151 DNGNIS
-157 TWFSSPI
+157 TWFSSLV
-164 FRSEFIGNLN
+164 FKGEFTGTLSIG
-174 ITNIIG
+174 
-180 IPHKLRVTIGS
+180 TIGS
-191 NSHDIAFIGIND
+191 TSIPILKVNSNDVFFIGIND
-203 NVYPIRTVAFVDFH
+203 NAYPIRTVAIVDFYTNPSLFSH
-217 TQPILF
+217 T
-223 DNNPHVLVVTDQYLF
+223 PHVLIITDQYLF
-238 FFQLRPNTQDRY
+238 FFQLSAASQY
-250 NVFVFAQMNPDLS
+250 NVYVFAQMNPDLS
-263 QLKDTMTIIQNIKF
+263 QLKDTMTNIQSIKF
-277 YKDTNPETVTP
+277 YKDTDPVTVTP
-288 IDTGINITFA
+288 IDIGVNITFA
-298 PTSSAS
+298 PIDSTSLNA
-304 LSDFNNLF
+304 FNNMF
-312 SLPHSDYYYYLSYIV
+312 SLPPSDYYYYVSYIV
-327 ATEGIDGLYHYDN
+327 AQDINGQYSYGNFIYGYNYLYSSV
-340 FLYGHNYSDANG
+340 NYP
-352 NYALDHVSAVVVKNS
+352 LDYISVVAVKNS
-367 SGVLW
+367 S
-372 TVQAYDHDI
+372 TVSWVISAYDYDMPP
-381 SSINFITINN
+381 NTPNLLTINAIN
-391 NDITDCGRIPSYGSI
+391 SCSVIPSSGSI

-411 LSNIIGACDVNV
+411 LSNTSTTCDIIVS
-423 NGASIVNLEFSA
+423 GASVVNLEFSA
-435 AIARVKQL
+435 AIARVKHL
-443 LNYKIGYSYNALSFS
+443 LKYKIGYTYSISTFTE
-458 DALELLNMVDM
+458 ALELLNMADL

-476 ASRADY
+476 ATRVDY
-482 NIYADSIA
+482 LVYADPIA
-490 LHAYKIDVDK
+490 LFASEIDVDK

-518 QNVISDP
+518 ANVISET

-614 LTATMDNSIFKEE
+614 LTATLDNSIFKEE

-722 EAA
+722 ESA

>member
-1 MTTIREPY
+1 MTIIREPY

-95 VRLYVAPEIPRPQ
+95 VRLYVAPEIPTPQ

-114 GLDTPYPR
+114 GLPAGYPAAVR
-122 VHFAATFFTTTVYNK
+122 FAATFFTATVYNK
-137 AGTLSQEIM
+137 AGTLWQDIA
-146 GFRIN
+146 GFWVN

-157 TWFSSPI
+157 TWFSSPV
-164 FRSEFIGNLN
+164 FRGEFTATFN
-174 ITNIIG
+174 ITG
-180 IPHKLRVTIGS
+180 AIPKLRVTIGS
-191 NSHDIAFIGIND
+191 TNHDIAFVGIND

-217 TQPILF
+217 TNPALF
-223 DNNPHVLVVTDQYLF
+223 PANPHVLVITDQYLF
-238 FFQLRPNTQDRY
+238 FFQRTSSTTNKY
-250 NVFVFAQMNPDLS
+250 NVYVFAQMNPNLS
-263 QLKDTMTIIQNIKF
+263 QLKDTMMSIENIKF
-277 YKDTNPETVTP
+277 YKDTSPVTITP
-288 IDTGINITFA
+288 IDIDINITFA
-298 PTSSAS
+298 PINITS
-304 LSDFNNLF
+304 LTIFNNLF
-312 SLPHSDYYYYLSYIV
+312 SLPPSDYYYYLSYIV
-327 ATEGIDGLYHYDN
+327 ATISSVGEYNYNNLI
-340 FLYGHNYSDANG
+340 YGYNYSVSSI
-352 NYALDHVSAVVVKNS
+352 NYALDHISAVAVKNS
-367 SGVLW
+367 STLTW
-372 TVQAYDHDI
+372 TVNAYDYDPPTSPSI
-381 SSINFITINN
+381 SITINN
-391 NDITDCGRIPSYGSI
+391 CSNIPSSGSI

-411 LSNIIGACDVNV
+411 LSNTTTACDINV
-423 NGASIVNLEFSA
+423 TGASTVNLEFSA
-435 AIARVKQL
+435 AIARVQYL
-443 LNYKIGYSYNALSFS
+443 LNYKIGYGYDNMSFL

-476 ASRADY
+476 ASRGDY
-482 NIYADSIA
+482 NMYADSIA
-490 LHAYKIDVDK
+490 IHAYKIDVDK

-518 QNVISDP
+518 ANIISPP
-525 ARSSTFLCAGY
+525 AASSTFLCAGY

-569 PIYNRPLM
+569 PIYNRPL
-577 PISPIDKIYSE
+577 ISLSPIDKIYSE
-588 REREILLSKRINS
+588 REREMLLSKRINS
-601 LKPYEGAWVFNNN
+601 LKPYEGAWAFNNN
-614 LTATMDNSIFKEE
+614 LTATLDNSIFKEE

-648 GMQNTDKTRAQVVSL
+648 GMKNTDKTRAQVVSL

-680 EFIIVCDET
+680 EFVIVCDET

-695 RYLYVTIIVRMPL
+695 RYLYVTIIIRMPL

-722 EAA
+722 EVA

>member
-95 VRLYVAPEIPRPQ
+95 VRLYVAPEIPTPQ

-114 GLDTPYPR
+114 GLNTPYPR

-137 AGTLSQEIM
+137 AGTLWQEIT
-146 GFRIN
+146 GFWIN

-157 TWFSSPI
+157 RWFSSPI
-164 FRSEFIGNLN
+164 FKGEFIGNF
-174 ITNIIG
+174 NIIG
-180 IPHKLRVTIGS
+180 TIPKLRVTVGS
-191 NSHDIAFIGIND
+191 NSHDLAFIGIND
-203 NVYPIRTVAFVDFH
+203 SLYPIRTVAIVDFH
-217 TQPILF
+217 TNPVIFLE
-223 DNNPHVLVVTDQYLF
+223 NPHVIVITDQYLF
-238 FFQLRPNTQDRY
+238 FFQLTDRTTNKY
-250 NVFVFAQMNPDLS
+250 NVYVFAQMKPDLS
-263 QLKDTMTIIQNIKF
+263 QLRDIMTNIQSIKF
-277 YKDTNPETVTP
+277 YKDTDPAVSMTP
-288 IDTGINITFA
+288 IDIGINITFA
-298 PTSSAS
+298 PTNITS
-304 LSDFNNLF
+304 LTNFNNLF
-312 SLPHSDYYYYLSYIV
+312 SLSPSDYYYYVSYIV

-340 FLYGHNYSDANG
+340 FLYGYNYSG
-352 NYALDHVSAVVVKNS
+352 YALDHISAVVVKNS
-367 SGVLW
+367 STINWIMSG
-372 TVQAYDHDI
+372 YDYDPG
-381 SSINFITINN
+381 NINN
-391 NDITDCGRIPSYGSI
+391 NPIPIGIRNCSDIPSSGSI
-406 SHNVT
+406 GHNVT
-411 LSNIIGACDVNV
+411 LSNVSGTCDINV
-423 NGASIVNLEFSA
+423 VGASIVNLAFSA
-435 AIARVKQL
+435 AIARVNQI
-443 LNYKIGYSYNALSFS
+443 LNYKIGYSYDIYSFQE
-458 DALELLNMVDM
+458 ALELLNMADM

-482 NIYADSIA
+482 NMYADSIA
-490 LHAYKIDVDK
+490 IFASKIDVDK

-518 QNVISDP
+518 TNFISTT
-525 ARSSTFLCAGY
+525 AASSTFLCAGY
-536 FRNEG
+536 FRNES

-569 PIYNRPLM
+569 PIYNRPLI
-577 PISPIDKIYSE
+577 PLSPIDKIYSE
-588 REREILLSKRINS
+588 REREMLLSKRINS